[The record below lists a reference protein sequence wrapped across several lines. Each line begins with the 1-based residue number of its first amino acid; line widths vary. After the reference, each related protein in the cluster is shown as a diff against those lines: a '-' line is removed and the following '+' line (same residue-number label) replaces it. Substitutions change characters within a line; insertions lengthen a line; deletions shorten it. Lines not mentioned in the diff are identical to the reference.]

1 MNQAEDPG
9 AFKMRVRAVAWFMCL
24 FCLPDTPSLL
34 QIAKIPRQDP
44 TLEIVRNW
52 DGAAGSGFRQKG
64 GSGGWCRTGGPGSPS
79 GAALRGG
86 GVGGEAAP
94 AGGRGDQLYI

>member
-44 TLEIVRNW
+44 TLEIEIGTGQRGVAFGRRVAREA
-52 DGAAGSGFRQKG
+52 GAERGARAPLLELRCEGAVLAGRRLQLEAVETSFIFR
-64 GSGGWCRTGGPGSPS
+64 
-79 GAALRGG
+79 
-86 GVGGEAAP
+86 
-94 AGGRGDQLYI
+94 